1 MIKCSG
7 LCSNLHLRLT
17 LRADRSNSTNHHLL
31 QCVVIL
37 VPPLLQ
43 LDQTPSCKPSIP
55 IAIHRVDF
63 PHVGLVVHQPPLLIG
78 MPLIIAH
85 ILAMYT
91 LEVLLQSGTSLFVQ
105 ADALLACL
113 DSNASFVL
121 RIDCLA
127 VEVEESGR
135 RDDGFENCVET
146 SVGECA
152 WAEVKIS

>member
-1 MIKCSG
+1 
-7 LCSNLHLRLT
+7 
-17 LRADRSNSTNHHLL
+17 
-31 QCVVIL
+31 
-37 VPPLLQ
+37 
-43 LDQTPSCKPSIP
+43 
-55 IAIHRVDF
+55 
-63 PHVGLVVHQPPLLIG
+63 
-78 MPLIIAH
+78 
-85 ILAMYT
+85 MYT